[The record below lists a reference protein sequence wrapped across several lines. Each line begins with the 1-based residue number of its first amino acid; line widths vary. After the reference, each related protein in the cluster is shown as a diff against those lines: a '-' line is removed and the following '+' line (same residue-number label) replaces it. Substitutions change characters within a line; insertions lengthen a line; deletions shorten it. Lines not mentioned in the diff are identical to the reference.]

1 MLEGEHTSTKIGLA
15 RGVTIEGDAAK
26 NGNNT
31 NFSVVMCVRLLQKI
45 GMIDLTNRTRFKKG
59 NGYKMHTKKCAQ
71 LLSNALNT
79 AYRVYLL
86 LSHKYRPPESV
97 RG

>member
-1 MLEGEHTSTKIGLA
+1 M
-15 RGVTIEGDAAK
+15 RVTIGGDAAK
-26 NGNNT
+26 SGKNT
-31 NFSVVMCVRLLQKI
+31 HLLVVMRVRLSQKI
-45 GMIDLTNRTRFKKG
+45 GLLDLTNRTRFKKG